1 MRFRKK
7 KLDLVSI
14 FNQIQIMKKIIAVVT
29 MLLAFTV
36 SVNAQDKKVSSQE
49 AAQNDIAALT
59 SKVTISETLKK
70 DLLTLMVMK
79 HDALSDAT
87 LTAAQKENASKSF
100 EHKLMSG
107 LSKEQREVLL
117 KDPALMKK
125 LSH

>member
-1 MRFRKK
+1 M
-7 KLDLVSI
+7 
-14 FNQIQIMKKIIAVVT
+14 T
-29 MLLAFTV
+29 
-36 SVNAQDKKVSSQE
+36 
-49 AAQNDIAALT
+49 
-59 SKVTISETLKK
+59 ETLKK

-87 LTAAQKENASKSF
+87 LTKEQKENASKSF